1 MKAQALHPSRA
12 GAPRYRPPV
21 YPFTALVGQEL
32 MKKALILN
40 AVNRQLCGVLIR
52 GDKGTAKSTAVRGLA
67 ALLPPLE
74 QVADCPF
81 HCDPRDPLW
90 MCSRCRERLRAG
102 EAPPIET
109 AAVRVVELPLNTT
122 EDRLVGSLDFEHA
135 LLTGSKR
142 FQPGLLAE
150 ANRGIIYI
158 DEVNLLEDHLV
169 DILLDTA
176 VTGINLVERE
186 SVSFIHPARY
196 ILIATMNPEEGDI
209 RPQLLDRF
217 GLSVNIEG
225 ILAPEV
231 RMEIARRREAFDLDA
246 RGFRKEWSAVE
257 DRLQAR
263 ILEAERRLPRVKLGE
278 DLLREISLIAAAHH
292 VAGHRADIMMEKTA
306 RTLAAL
312 AGRERVIG
320 EDLIEAAELVLPHRS
335 RSPEEAAKNGEQ
347 MRQDPD
353 QPGEGPPSGEPG
365 DQSGPDGEDQAQD
378 TPATGTPAEG
388 QPRLGQEQPGQPVP
402 EPGNAEDV
410 AGGEQQAYE
419 ERLFEI
425 GKLVPIPTYDI
436 RFARDSLKRR
446 SSGRRTTTTTDNKTG
461 RYVRAT
467 EVRQNN
473 DLAFDATL
481 RAAAPFQRRRPASR
495 LAVKIEEPDIR
506 EKIRQKKTSNLL
518 LFLVDASG
526 SMGTRLMSETKGAIL
541 ALLLEAYQ
549 KRDKVGLIAF
559 KGIDAEVLLPP
570 TNSIEIAKRLLE
582 ELPTGGKTPLGE
594 GLLTA
599 YQLLKNQLR
608 QDPNILPLLVVVTDG
623 RANVGLFRDKFY
635 DGPQFGEIYREIY
648 QICDLFRQE
657 RTIRAVVVDAEEKR
671 LGSFGRSKKLAEA
684 LNAKYYVLEEV
695 ASEHLVET
703 VRESRGDSDP
713 HYSK

>member
-1 MKAQALHPSRA
+1 
-12 GAPRYRPPV
+12 
-21 YPFTALVGQEL
+21 
-32 MKKALILN
+32 MKKALVLN
-40 AVNRQLCGVLIR
+40 AVNRHLSGVLIR

-67 ALLPPLE
+67 ALLPELE
-74 QVADCPF
+74 SVADCPF
-81 HCDPRDPLW
+81 HCDPHDPGW
-90 MCSRCRERLRAG
+90 MCFRCRDRLRG
-102 EAPPIET
+102 RQTLPMERT
-109 AAVRVVELPLNTT
+109 QVRVVDLPLNTT

-135 LLTGSKR
+135 LQTGARR
-142 FQPGLLAE
+142 FQPGILAE

-169 DILLDTA
+169 DIILDTA
-176 VTGINLVERE
+176 VTGVNLVERE
-186 SVSFIHPARY
+186 GVSFIHPARY

-217 GLSVNIEG
+217 GLAVNIEG
-225 ILAPEV
+225 IFSPEA
-231 RMEIARRREAFDLDA
+231 RSEIARRREQFDQNAGAFL
-246 RGFRKEWSAVE
+246 EQWSGRE
-257 DRLQAR
+257 SHLRSR
-263 ILEAERRLPRVKLGE
+263 ILAAEKRLPRVRLGE
-278 DLLREISLIAAAHH
+278 DSLKEISRIAAAHR

-312 AGRERVIG
+312 AGREWVIG
-320 EDLIEAAELVLPHRS
+320 EDLTEAAELVLPHRA
-335 RSPEEAAKNGEQ
+335 RSPEEAA
-347 MRQDPD
+347 RTSP
-353 QPGEGPPSGEPG
+353 PPSGEKGEQGENGAPEDLARESQPDASG
-365 DQSGPDGEDQAQD
+365 DKDSQFE
-378 TPATGTPAEG
+378 GTPAQRAAHEG
-388 QPRLGQEQPGQPVP
+388 KKPDGQQVP
-402 EPGNAEDV
+402 QPGNADQS
-410 AGGEQQAYE
+410 AGGEQEAFTEQ
-419 ERLFEI
+419 RFEI
-425 GKLVPIPTYDI
+425 GRLLNIPTHDI

-446 SSGRRTTTTTDNKTG
+446 NTGRRTTTTTDNKTG

-467 EVRQNN
+467 AVRQNN

-481 RAAAPFQRRRPASR
+481 RAAAPYQRRRPASR
-495 LAVKIEEPDIR
+495 LAVKIQESDIR

-570 TNSIEIAKRLLE
+570 TNSIEIAKKLLE

-599 YQLLKNQLR
+599 YQLLKGQLR
-608 QDPNILPLLVVVTDG
+608 QDPNLLPLMVIVTDG

-648 QICDLFRQE
+648 KICDLFRQE
-657 RTIRAVVVDAEEKR
+657 HQIRSLVIDAEEKR
-671 LGSFGRSKKLAEA
+671 MGSFGRSKKLAEA
-684 LNAKYYVLEEV
+684 LEAKYYILEEI
-695 ASEHLVET
+695 ASQDIVKTIRQNQAGAE
-703 VRESRGDSDP
+703 P
-713 HYSK
+713 HFSK

>member
-1 MKAQALHPSRA
+1 LKAHTFTDRFASRA
-12 GAPRYRPPV
+12 RYRPPV
-21 YPFTALVGQEL
+21 FPFTALVGQEL

-40 AVNRQLCGVLIR
+40 AINRQLCGVLIR

-67 ALLPPLE
+67 ALLPQVAE
-74 QVADCPF
+74 VADCPF
-81 HCDPRDPLW
+81 HCDPDEPGW
-90 MCSRCRERLRAG
+90 MCSRCRERAAAG
-102 EAPPIET
+102 ETLPAE
-109 AAVRVVELPLNTT
+109 AAQVRVVDLPLNTT

-135 LLTGSKR
+135 LQTGRKR
-142 FQPGLLAE
+142 FQPGILAE

-169 DILLDTA
+169 DIILDTA

-186 SVSFIHPARY
+186 GVSFIHPARY
-196 ILIATMNPEEGDI
+196 LLIATMNPEEGEI

-217 GLSVNIEG
+217 GLCVGIEG
-225 ILAPEV
+225 IFSPEA
-231 RMEIARRREAFDLDA
+231 RAEIARRREAFDLNA
-246 RGFRKEWSAVE
+246 RGFLEQWSPAE
-257 DRLQAR
+257 SRLRAR
-263 ILEAERRLPRVKLGE
+263 IRAAEERLPRVQLGE
-278 DLLREISLIAAAHH
+278 DLLQETSRIAAAHH
-292 VAGHRADIMMEKTA
+292 VAGHRADIMIEKTA
-306 RTLAAL
+306 RTLAAFY
-312 AGRERVIG
+312 GREFVIG
-320 EDLIEAAELVLPHRS
+320 EDLIEAAELVLPHRA
-335 RSPEEAAKNGEQ
+335 RSAEEAARNGEQ
-347 MRQDPD
+347 ATPEQGE
-353 QPGEGPPSGEPG
+353 PGEGGEPE
-365 DQSGPDGEDQAQD
+365 DRAGERRQQ
-378 TPATGTPAEG
+378 PGQEESQFEGTPAQKAAHEG
-388 QPRLGQEQPGQPVP
+388 KKAEAQQIPR
-402 EPGNAEDV
+402 PGNAEEI
-410 AGGEQQAYE
+410 GGGDQAAFQ
-419 ERLFEI
+419 ERRFEI
-425 GKLVPIPTYDI
+425 GKLVNIPTHDI

-467 EVRQNN
+467 AVRQNN

-481 RAAAPFQRRRPASR
+481 RAAAPFQRRRPPSR
-495 LAVKIEEPDIR
+495 LAVKIQDSDIR
-506 EKIRQKKTSNLL
+506 EKVRQKKTSNLL

-570 TNSIEIAKRLLE
+570 TNSIEIAKKLLE
-582 ELPTGGKTPLGE
+582 ELPTGGKTPLGQ

-608 QDPNILPLLVVVTDG
+608 QHVQILPLLVIVTDG

-657 RTIRAVVVDAEEKR
+657 KQVRSLVIDAEEKR
-671 LGSFGRSKKLAEA
+671 MGSFGRSKKLAEA
-684 LNAKYYVLEEV
+684 LDAKYYILEEI
-695 ASEHLVET
+695 ASQDIVET
-703 VRESRGDSDP
+703 VRQNRAGSDP
-713 HYSK
+713 LFPK